1 MKIHKTFNK
10 YSHKKIT
17 ETSMLNFLVVGP
29 KVRGPH
35 AMRQQLS
42 IDICGLCLTSAAN
55 WMAAAAAVNR

>member
-17 ETSMLNFLVVGP
+17 ET
-29 KVRGPH
+29 
-35 AMRQQLS
+35 

-55 WMAAAAAVNR
+55 WMAAAAAVSR